1 MKLDSENHNTS
12 AQCSSAVPSRHR
24 NYRWIQQK
32 IGNLG
37 HPLGSLL
44 GEQLF
49 PGLGLGLRLGAH
61 DATSPLL
68 PDLVKLVVEV
78 CLEYNLSHFKRDHN
92 HTIPIRPQYA
102 ILSYLNSLQDL
113 AELKLVLV
121 LDSGKAQHGCGLLV
135 NNLCTII
142 CTVSAFIFR
151 QPLIM

>member
-78 CLEYNLSHFKRDHN
+78 GLGVNQDPVSPEGNNTKFGYLKSHIHS
-92 HTIPIRPQYA
+92 I
-102 ILSYLNSLQDL
+102 
-113 AELKLVLV
+113 
-121 LDSGKAQHGCGLLV
+121 
-135 NNLCTII
+135 
-142 CTVSAFIFR
+142 
-151 QPLIM
+151 QP